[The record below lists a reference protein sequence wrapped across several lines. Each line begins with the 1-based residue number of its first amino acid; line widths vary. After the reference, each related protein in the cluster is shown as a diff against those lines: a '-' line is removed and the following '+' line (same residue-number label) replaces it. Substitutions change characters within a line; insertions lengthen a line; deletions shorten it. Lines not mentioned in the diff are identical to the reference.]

1 MPSSRRPSDKGRHDP
16 ARGLELSNS
25 TTAKFL
31 GGTQKA
37 WMTGQAPSKENTAQ
51 TISWNTKPQQARSSI
66 SNELT
71 QSPSTTQPAVGQ
83 AHHNI
88 PFNPSA
94 WTLKSKFTKPG
105 QQASTSHSRSP
116 EIDNVLPS
124 PAPSDEH
131 HQGSACVIDLDPEQ
145 PLQNGPA
152 SEPEADMLRELT
164 KRYGRIEEIE
174 KRLRAFEAPNDTPS
188 SRPTAQPSTTAQTGG
203 SARPEKRTSDQ
214 QPDRPRKISSSQA
227 TNTPDTS
234 VGRVTEPAIFAMPDA
249 TLKHFLHILHNTRLG
264 RNPQS
269 RGEKIAN
276 SRLGLLQDAVERSD
290 FFYLILHQIYCMY
303 SQSQRAVWAAC
314 IGFQA
319 MHLSG
324 LTLLNHLLIDNSV
337 LEPEAVNWF
346 STFPLPLQLLLRNH
360 PGFNVAYTKVLD
372 FLKRFHQHWARMK
385 EESRVRHC
393 PPSANEMLIML
404 GLDSIVLQGV
414 LYRAMHRDTWTGEY
428 DRCYQNCEE
437 AFFRTQQEAYNTQ
450 VGATP
455 GLLISQNQAFILR
468 SQELWFSHATYCLA
482 SSPHDANQDMAAV
495 GNMAP
500 PQQRQRAIPPARTSS
515 TPGGGPSPSA
525 GRPPLT
531 AIASAAQNFNRWR
544 VSTPTVPSS
553 PAQVSPFSPAGSPI
567 APPGAASQASPAQNL
582 GTLSLSPQAGANIQ
596 FLSNGQHTHSP
607 AALTIV
613 QQRPQALTF
622 DPSSSVAS
630 TAQQNGSTPIQ
641 SFGGPRSTFPSPLSQ
656 QQAEILIRSYHTTA
670 TTSTGPTSL
679 SSSVAAS
686 TAISGQSPLPQ
697 PPHSGFNL
705 GTTHNGYV
713 PPHTPQCPSLAGLSQ
728 GADVFLRP
736 VDQFP
741 QAATASSAVH
751 QAHLR
756 SPLLEAVTS
765 EKDMSVRWFSYIM
778 DVVIVPDSLHMYKRH
793 LTWHWN
799 ESKKDIESLAASK
812 EAHDGRPGRML
823 VRIGT
828 RICRLRSVKLKS
840 IEDVPTESDWVAAEN
855 TWPGGIAI
863 VVNGTAVDV
872 RKKKHHGKDVSVN
885 VTSSITEGKNSISIA
900 ISQIPQD
907 DKSMYAF
914 GLENVHFTNS
924 SIIKSSIESV
934 SWLEARDRIL
944 RRSGLVDPD
953 VQILDPT
960 ITLDLTD
967 PYSSSLC
974 QTPARGTACRHN
986 QCFDLEIFLS
996 TRSNKASTEPCE
1008 PDQLRCPICGAD
1020 ARPKSLFVDGFFVK
1034 VREELKQRKR
1044 LDVKAIVLDETGK
1057 WDIKEAEETGESGDG
1072 TGKRKSMF
1080 VGLRNGPNP
1089 NNSEVIELDDGD

>member
-1 MPSSRRPSDKGRHDP
+1 MPSSRVGRHDP
-16 ARGLELSNS
+16 ARVLELSNS

-37 WMTGQAPSKENTAQ
+37 WMTGQAPSRDKTAQ
-51 TISWNTKPQQARSSI
+51 IAARDIEHQKARSSI
-66 SNELT
+66 PNQSA
-71 QSPSTTQPAVGQ
+71 QSPSTAQPAAGQ
-83 AHHNI
+83 ARQDI

-94 WTLKSKFTKPG
+94 WTLKSKFTKSG

-116 EIDNVLPS
+116 EIENVLPS

-131 HQGSACVIDLDPEQ
+131 HQGSTCVIDLDSEP

-152 SEPEADMLRELT
+152 NEPDADMLRELT
-164 KRYGRIEEIE
+164 KRYGGIEEIE
-174 KRLRAFEAPNDTPS
+174 KRLRAFEAPSGIPLKH
-188 SRPTAQPSTTAQTGG
+188 PTAQPSTLVQAAG
-203 SARPEKRTSDQ
+203 SARPEKRTLDQ
-214 QPDRPRKISSSQA
+214 QSDRPRKMSSTQA
-227 TNTPDTS
+227 GNSPNAG
-234 VGRVTEPAIFAMPDA
+234 VGCATEPAIFAMPDA
-249 TLKHFLHILHNTRLG
+249 TLKHFLHILQNTRLG

-269 RGEKIAN
+269 RGGKIAN

-290 FFYLILHQIYCMY
+290 FFYLVLHQIYCMY

-319 MHLSG
+319 MHLQG

-385 EESRVRHC
+385 EESRIRHC

-428 DRCYQNCEE
+428 DKCYQRCEE
-437 AFFRTQQEAYNTQ
+437 AFLRTQQETYNNQ
-450 VGATP
+450 VAAKQ

-482 SSPHDANQDMAAV
+482 SRPHDANQGIAAV

-500 PQQRQRAIPPARTSS
+500 PQPRQNAIAPARTSS
-515 TPGGGPSPSA
+515 TPGGGPSTSTD
-525 GRPPLT
+525 RPPLT
-531 AIASAAQNFNRWR
+531 ASVSAAQHFSRWR

-553 PAQVSPFSPAGSPI
+553 PAQVSPFSQAGSPM
-567 APPGAASQASPAQNL
+567 ALLGAVSLGSPAQNL
-582 GTLSLSPQAGANIQ
+582 GTLTLSPQAGANFQPPSI
-596 FLSNGQHTHSP
+596 GRHTHSP
-607 AALTIV
+607 AVPMMT
-613 QQRPQALTF
+613 QQTPQIPYF
-622 DPSSSVAS
+622 NPPSSIAS
-630 TAQQNGSTPIQ
+630 TAQQNGSTPVQ
-641 SFGGPRSTFPSPLSQ
+641 SFGGPQSTFASPLSQ
-656 QQAEILIRSYHTTA
+656 QQADILLLSYQTTA
-670 TTSTGPTSL
+670 AASIDSTSPA
-679 SSSVAAS
+679 SSAAAS
-686 TAISGQSPLPQ
+686 TATPGQSPLPR
-697 PPHSGFNL
+697 PPRDGFNL
-705 GTTHNGYV
+705 ATMHNRYV
-713 PPHTPQCPSLAGLSQ
+713 SPHTPQSPTLAGLPQ
-728 GADVFLRP
+728 GAGIFLRP
-736 VDQFP
+736 LDQLP
-741 QAATASSAVH
+741 QVVTASSAVH

-765 EKDMSVRWFSYIM
+765 ENDASVRWFSYIV
-778 DVVIVPDSLHMYKRH
+778 DVVMVPDNLHLHQRH

-799 ESKKDIESLAASK
+799 ESKEDIESLAASND
-812 EAHDGRPGRML
+812 AHDGRPGRML
-823 VRIGT
+823 VQIGT

-840 IEDVPTESDWVAAEN
+840 INDVPTESDWVAAEN
-855 TWPGGIAI
+855 TWPFGIAI
-863 VVNGTAVDV
+863 LINGTAVDV
-872 RKKKHHGKDVSVN
+872 RKKKHHGKDMPIN
-885 VTSSITEGKNSISIA
+885 ITSSITEGKNSISIA
-900 ISQIPQD
+900 ISQIPLD
-907 DKSMYAF
+907 DESMYAF
-914 GLENVHFTNS
+914 GLENIHITNS
-924 SIIKSSIESV
+924 SIIKSAIETV

-960 ITLDLTD
+960 ITLDITD

-996 TRSNKASTEPCE
+996 TRGSKAPTEPCG

-1020 ARPKSLFVDGFFVK
+1020 ARPKNLFIDGFLVK
-1034 VREELKQRKR
+1034 VREELEQRKR

-1072 TGKRKSMF
+1072 TGKRRSMSGGPRT
-1080 VGLRNGPNP
+1080 GLNP
-1089 NNSEVIELDDGD
+1089 NNNEVIELNDSD